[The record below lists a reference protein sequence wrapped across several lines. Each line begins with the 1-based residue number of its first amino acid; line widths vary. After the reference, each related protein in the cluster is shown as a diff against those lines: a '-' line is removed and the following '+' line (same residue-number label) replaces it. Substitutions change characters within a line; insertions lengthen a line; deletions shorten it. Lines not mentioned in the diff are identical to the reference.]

1 MGKVSKRL
9 LIVLLIGAFVIPMF
23 VGCDNKSEDPVVA
36 AKKSFLTYVASEVN
50 KKDVATVTISG
61 TDITVAFKEGAT
73 ATSIKTAAEGL
84 FGTLK
89 GKAQAGTEI
98 KLNDKGYAVET
109 VTVTA
114 LKTDLIDLQSG
125 NTVTAPYEVK
135 VTYSSQ
141 SFTVNGNITFTN
153 IPE

>member
-61 TDITVAFKEGAT
+61 TDITVAFKDGAT
-73 ATSIKTAAEGL
+73 AADIKTAAEGL
-84 FGTLK
+84 FDTLK
-89 GKAQAGTEI
+89 DKAQAGSEI
-98 KLNDKGYAVET
+98 KLNDKVYAVET
-109 VTVTA
+109 VSVTE
-114 LKTDLIDLQSG
+114 LKTDLL
-125 NTVTAPYEVK
+125 VTGAGQNPPTTYEVK
-135 VTYSSQ
+135 VTHSSQ
-141 SFTVNGNITFTN
+141 SFTVKGNITFTN
-153 IPE
+153 IP